1 MNEYQNHHIG
11 IKNTGKGN
19 LLESI
24 DVLDSINLYD
34 SCEKAALSKFGNTTI
49 QAFQPAT
56 FQSRG
61 YPFKIANPSELWRY
75 HDMMKDNQFENLLGT
90 IGSLSTVEF
99 NLLVKTSQQIR
110 AYGNKFLGIDG
121 TGKKALLA
129 SLNYLRIIENRVGI
143 ENLSGLKILE
153 IGPGCGYLG
162 LLAWA
167 KEYQYSAVENAQALF
182 LYQKNLWSSVV
193 GKDYQDLSESEE
205 PSESALS
212 HIPWWKVAD
221 TNVNLPAFN
230 VVICNHALAEMSK
243 SALKFYLWRI
253 REEWSRANVLTG
265 VVIAQ
270 SLGAKN
276 VTYAEVLGTFSSCG
290 YELIEKSSGV
300 TKFDDVYCWKI
311 QNTGG
316 LETFLKVKDKTK
328 KHFLIKFLS
337 ACRRGKLKLLLSA
350 AKKILMPSTRQ
361 LVDLNLEFP
370 QSVKNNWIANR
381 NVDPER
387 LRAYF
392 ESIIPCELTAEDLF
406 GRYLKNG
413 HGKKLPT
420 LGI

>member
-1 MNEYQNHHIG
+1 MNDYQNRLVENKDSGEEI
-11 IKNTGKGN
+11 
-19 LLESI
+19 LLSSI
-24 DVLDSINLYD
+24 DLIDSIKRYD
-34 SCEKAALSKFGNTTI
+34 AREAKALSIFGNSTI
-49 QAFQPAT
+49 QTFQPAT

-61 YPFKIANPSELWRY
+61 YPFRIANPSELWRY

-110 AYGNKFLGIDG
+110 AYGTKFLGIDG
-121 TGKKALLA
+121 TGKKSLLA

-167 KEYQYSAVENAQALF
+167 KDYQYSAVENAQALF

-193 GKDYQDLSESEE
+193 GEGYQDLSESEE
-205 PSESALS
+205 PSASALS

-230 VVICNHALAEMSK
+230 VFICNHALAEMSK

-253 REEWSRANVLTG
+253 REEWSRANALTG

-276 VTYAEVLGTFSSCG
+276 VTYAEVLGVFSSCG

-300 TKFDDVYCWKI
+300 TKFDDVYCWRL

-316 LETFLKVKDKTK
+316 LEIFLKVKDKTK

-337 ACRRGKLKLLLSA
+337 ACRRGKLKLLLTA
-350 AKKILMPSTRQ
+350 AKKILIPSTRQ
-361 LVDLNLEFP
+361 LVDLKLEFP
-370 QSVKNNWIANR
+370 QSVKNNWLANR

-387 LRAYF
+387 LRTYF
-392 ESIIPCELTAEDLF
+392 ESIIPSELTAEDSF

-413 HGKKLPT
+413 NGKKLPT
-420 LGI
+420 LSI